1 MADTDKPTTALT
13 ARKPAA
19 PAPTAYEPQDFPQ
32 AMQMAAT
39 LGKAAGLTPEVAY
52 LKMAAGADYGIPA
65 VTALR
70 LIDIIDG
77 PGGTKQ
83 PAPRAQ
89 LMVALCLRAPDV
101 IEYFER
107 VTSDEKQA
115 TWRGKRVGRP
125 EQVVTYTVDMAKKAK
140 LIKDGG
146 AWEKDPESQCNARAS
161 ARLARLIASDVI
173 GGMVAAEERG
183 DIDTTPEPVQPLP
196 QTAGIGST
204 TEMAQEK
211 ARAAAVDAEWEPAH
225 DPVTGEV
232 KDAPSGEQP
241 MGKAIRLLGTCRDDA
256 GLVAAREACQAVWPK
271 MADAPAD
278 VQTLWKEA
286 KARVEAIKKEGA
298 K

>member
-1 MADTDKPTTALT
+1 MADTDKPGTAL
-13 ARKPAA
+13 AVRR
-19 PAPTAYEPQDFPQ
+19 PAPLAAYEPQDFPQ

-183 DIDTTPEPVQPLP
+183 D
-196 QTAGIGST
+196 
-204 TEMAQEK
+204 MAALAQSFV
-211 ARAAAVDAEWEPAH
+211 RANF
-225 DPVTGEV
+225 
-232 KDAPSGEQP
+232 S
-241 MGKAIRLLGTCRDDA
+241 
-256 GLVAAREACQAVWPK
+256 
-271 MADAPAD
+271 
-278 VQTLWKEA
+278 KEA
-286 KARVEAIKKEGA
+286 MCERTLAVYDEILRGDPAVVQNIQPVDPEAA
-298 K
+298 